1 MPIIS
6 WILAV
11 LVGAGLLL
19 GVTTNAAQTSSE
31 SRTDP
36 PLVTVRKPTP
46 AELEQLRQ
54 RDERDREQ
62 MERRTADRPSN

>member
-6 WILAV
+6 WIIAV
-11 LVGAGLLL
+11 LLGAGLLL
-19 GVTTNAAQTSSE
+19 GVTTNAAQTPSE

-54 RDERDREQ
+54 RDEWDRQ
-62 MERRTADRPSN
+62 RMEESR

>member
-1 MPIIS
+1 MPIVS

-11 LVGAGLLL
+11 LLGAGLLL
-19 GVTTNAAQTSSE
+19 GVTTNAAQTPSE
-31 SRTDP
+31 GRTDP

-54 RDERDREQ
+54 RDEWDRQ
-62 MERRTADRPSN
+62 RMEESR